1 MRMTP
6 PIIGIICMDDRP
18 QNGEHPPRF
27 GQKQSYAHAV
37 ARAGAAPLL
46 IPLLADEALLRAL
59 YDRMDGLLLPG
70 GEDVHPNQ
78 YGEPVHAKCG
88 KISDLRDGVE
98 LALIRWAVAD
108 HKPLLA
114 ICRGIQVL
122 NVALGGSLYQDI
134 QAQVPQAGRHDCH
147 ASHARNQVA
156 HDVAIV
162 PDSRLAYLVGTDAL
176 PVNSFHHQAVKDV
189 APGLIVAAHAPDGII
204 EAVEGEGQPFVL
216 GVQWHPEDLAADD
229 GRAQR
234 LFDALAEAS
243 RAPSPGRP

>member
-1 MRMTP
+1 MTP
-6 PIIGIICMDDRP
+6 PTIGVVCMDDRP
-18 QNGEHPPRF
+18 KLDPHAPRF
-27 GQKQSYAHAV
+27 GQNQSYVHAV

-59 YDRMDGLLLPG
+59 YDRIDGLLLPG

-78 YGEPVHAKCG
+78 YGEPVHDRCG

-98 LALIRWAVAD
+98 LALIRWAMAD

-134 QAQVPQAGRHDCH
+134 QAQVPQAGEHNCH

-156 HDVAIV
+156 HDVAV
-162 PDSRLAYLVGTDAL
+162 AADSRLAYLVGTDSL
-176 PVNSFHHQAVKDV
+176 PVNSFHHQAVKEV
-189 APGLIVAAHAPDGII
+189 APGLVVAARAPDGVI
-204 EAVEGEGQPFVL
+204 EAVEGEGQAFVL
-216 GVQWHPEDLAADD
+216 GVQWHPEEMAAEDD
-229 GRAQR
+229 RAQR
-234 LFDALAEAS
+234 LFDALVEACE
-243 RAPSPGRP
+243 GRRR

>member
-1 MRMTP
+1 MTL
-6 PIIGIICMDDRP
+6 PIIGIVCMDDRP
-18 QNGEHPPRF
+18 QQDPHAPRF
-27 GQKQSYAHAV
+27 GQNQSYVHAV
-37 ARAGAAPLL
+37 ARAKAAPLL
-46 IPLLADEALLRAL
+46 IPLLADEVLLRAL
-59 YDRMDGLLLPG
+59 YDRMNGLLLPG

-78 YGEPVHAKCG
+78 YGEAVHDRCG

-134 QAQVPQAGRHDCH
+134 QDQVPQAGRHDCH

-156 HDVAIV
+156 HEVAIA
-162 PDSRLAYLVGTDAL
+162 PDSRLAYLVGTELL

-189 APGLIVAAHAPDGII
+189 APGLMVAARAPDGII

-216 GVQWHPEDLAADD
+216 GVQWHPEEMADDD

-234 LFDALAEAS
+234 LFDALVEACEVL
-243 RAPSPGRP
+243 GR

>member
-1 MRMTP
+1 MTP
-6 PIIGIICMDDRP
+6 PTIGIICMDDRP
-18 QNGEHPPRF
+18 KNGEYAPRF

-46 IPLLADEALLRAL
+46 IPLLAGEALLRAL
-59 YDRMDGLLLPG
+59 YDKVDGLLLPG
-70 GEDVHPNQ
+70 GVDIHPRH
-78 YGEPVHAKCG
+78 YGEEIHAKCG
-88 KISDLRDGVE
+88 AISEIRDQVE

-134 QAQVPQAGRHDCH
+134 QAQVPQAGRHDCD

-156 HDVAIV
+156 HDVAIA
-162 PDSRLAYLVGTDAL
+162 PDSRLAYLVGTDSL
-176 PVNSFHHQAVKDV
+176 PVNSFHHQAVKGV

-204 EAVEGEGQPFVL
+204 EAVEGEGRSLVL
-216 GVQWHPEDLAADD
+216 GVQWHPEDLAPDD
-229 GRAQR
+229 RKAQR
-234 LFDALAEAS
+234 LFDALVEAS
-243 RAPSPGRP
+243 RATYPDRP